1 MGGTSFDAA
10 LVKDGAPL
18 VMTDGVVDR
27 WRIALPMID
36 IHTIGAGGGSI
47 ARVDEGGL
55 LQRRPAERRAPSPG
69 PACYGRGGTQPTV
82 TDADLVLGYLDAA
95 TLPRRRACGST
106 ARPRHGDR
114 GARRAAARARASSE
128 AAAGVY
134 DVVNVTMA
142 TGVREVS
149 VRRGLDPRDFPLVV
163 AGGAGPVH
171 AAAIAARARD
181 PAARRA
187 ARVVDLL
194 RRRAC

>member
-18 VMTDGVVDR
+18 VMTDG
-27 WRIALPMID
+27 
-36 IHTIGAGGGSI
+36 G
-47 ARVDEGGL
+47 
-55 LQRRPAERRAPSPG
+55 RRPLAARAADDRHPHDRRRRRLDRAASTRAACCTSARRAPAPSPG
-69 PACYGRGGTQPTV
+69 PPATAAAARADRHRRRPRARLPRRGE
-82 TDADLVLGYLDAA
+82 
-95 TLPRRRACGST
+95 LPRRRDA
-106 ARPRHGDR
+106 ARPRGGRAGDR
-114 GARRAAARARASSE
+114 EPRRAAARARASSE

-171 AAAIAARARD
+171 AAAIARRARD
-181 PAARRA
+181 PAAARA